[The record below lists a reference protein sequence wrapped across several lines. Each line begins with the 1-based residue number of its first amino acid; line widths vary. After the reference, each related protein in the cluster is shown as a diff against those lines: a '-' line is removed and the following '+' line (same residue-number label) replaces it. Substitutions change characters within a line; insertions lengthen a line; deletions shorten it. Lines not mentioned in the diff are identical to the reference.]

1 MKVTTLSLLLSS
13 PSAITAASIRGQK
26 KKQAHA
32 KSVNIGECS
41 GAAILPLIQENP
53 HFSEALQALDS
64 AEATIDELCNHRS
77 LSSRTLQDTD
87 TIPFSHVTARGR
99 QFDKN
104 YFDGGTDW
112 NSGLAGT
119 SKETNVGRIPAVA
132 SALSSKQLS
141 WPSHIVN
148 FDDTGSCQLRTPS
161 MMCCFTKAQDPSTG
175 IVSNIYNAVA
185 LFEMPSNR
193 MPMSVESI

>member
-1 MKVTTLSLLLSS
+1 MKVAALSLILSC

-64 AEATIDELCNHRS
+64 AEAAIDELCNHRS
-77 LSSRTLQDTD
+77 LSSSRTLQATD
-87 TIPFSHVTARGR
+87 SIPFSHVTARGR

-104 YFDGGTDW
+104 YFDGGSDW
-112 NSGLAGT
+112 NTGLAGT
-119 SKETNVGRIPAVA
+119 SK
-132 SALSSKQLS
+132 
-141 WPSHIVN
+141 
-148 FDDTGSCQLRTPS
+148 
-161 MMCCFTKAQDPSTG
+161 
-175 IVSNIYNAVA
+175 
-185 LFEMPSNR
+185 
-193 MPMSVESI
+193 